1 GRERKEAAAVQG
13 QVRLGPGRVGRAAL
27 RGVVVEVPAAA
38 DVGAKDPTHEEDV
51 IADIF
56 AYLALPFD
64 TGACRRN
71 AHRLAEHLHDA
82 VHRLA
87 FDRTQA
93 MKLVGAREVG
103 QDAADVLDDLTLA
116 DSQLTQ
122 RAAYQRQEES
132 TQAFAGHC
140 DRL

>member
-38 DVGAKDPTHEEDV
+38 DVGAKDPTHEEGV

-64 TGACRRN
+64 TGTCRRN
-71 AHRLAEHLHDA
+71 ADRLAEHLHDA

-93 MKLVGAREVG
+93 MELVRACEVG
-103 QDAADVLDDLTLA
+103 QDAAPRLHHLTA
-116 DSQLTQ
+116 PHSPPPQTPPNPPH
-122 RAAYQRQEES
+122 A
-132 TQAFAGHC
+132 TNTH
-140 DRL
+140 